1 MVIMMGSNFILT
13 LTYMYIR
20 TCTWCYIPARTFF
33 VLFETETNSKV
44 VYLL

>member
-13 LTYMYIR
+13 LTYMYLVL
-20 TCTWCYIPARTFF
+20 PAKTFF